1 MTRAKVPR
9 RKRSKSDPSGMA
21 REEKAVIDTDHLLEE
36 VGEANAQIA
45 DPAQRQRVVPSH
57 PCEEAETHHHD

>member
-9 RKRSKSDPSGMA
+9 RKRSKSDPSA
-21 REEKAVIDTDHLLEE
+21 IAPEEKAVIDTDHLLEE
-36 VGEANAQIA
+36 VGEANAQVA
-45 DPAQRQRVVPSH
+45 DPAQRQRVVPSR

>member
-1 MTRAKVPR
+1 MTRAKGSR
-9 RKRSKSDPSGMA
+9 RKRAKPDPPATA

-45 DPAQRQRVVPSH
+45 DPAQRQRVVPSR
-57 PCEEAETHHHD
+57 PCEESGTHHHD